1 MRAVC
6 RSGRIA
12 EMTTSL
18 PAGRN
23 PVRQQLDELDALLQR
38 MLALPV
44 NSLDDGAATTEP
56 RTPSPRP
63 IDPPPR
69 APALLDGWK
78 QPPMMLLTDSGPV
91 SPPST
96 PEPPRWDPSWGI
108 NLNPQNGSSIL
119 GARSPAATY
128 SAAAPESPSQ
138 YVRAE
143 SASPAIS
150 EPPQEPP
157 EPESSTR
164 SHIPTP
170 AFRARATPRP
180 GPPSLL
186 AWPFA
191 ILDQLFD
198 WAVSLI
204 PLGSMFT
211 TRVGKDCI
219 GVAGLVMLAA
229 GVTWGV
235 LDFLGWTH

>member
-1 MRAVC
+1 
-6 RSGRIA
+6 
-12 EMTTSL
+12 MTTSP

-44 NSLDDGAATTEP
+44 NQSDDVAAATEP
-56 RTPSPRP
+56 NAHRP

-91 SPPST
+91 APPST

-119 GARSPAATY
+119 GARSPAASYTT
-128 SAAAPESPSQ
+128 AAPEPTPQ
-138 YVRAE
+138 YARAE
-143 SASPAIS
+143 PAAPPIS
-150 EPPQEPP
+150 EPEP
-157 EPESSTR
+157 EPAPTTLPL
-164 SHIPTP
+164 IPEP
-170 AFRARATPRP
+170 AFRARPSQRPR
-180 GPPSLL
+180 PPSLL

-191 ILDQLFD
+191 ALDQLFD
-198 WAVSLI
+198 TAVSLV
-204 PLGSMFT
+204 PLGSLFT
-211 TRVGKDCI
+211 TRVGKDCV